1 MNTPEP
7 DYLARRLDAQY
18 DWHSKK
24 ARFNK
29 QWYLALE
36 ITTMAAGACI
46 PIVNVLPANDGTVWQ
61 RVGSAVLAALVVFA
75 AGISK
80 LFKFE
85 ETWLRYRAIA
95 ENLERERELFVAG
108 LGDYG
113 NADPQKRLGSL
124 VDRVELL
131 LADQTAQ
138 FLASQRTAR
147 ESPGAAGAETK

>member
-1 MNTPEP
+1 MTNPEP
-7 DYLARRLDAQY
+7 DYLTRRLDAQKA
-18 DWHSKK
+18 WHSKK

-46 PIVNVLPANDGTVWQ
+46 PIVNVIAVADGAVWQ
-61 RVGSAVLAALVVFA
+61 RVASAALAGVVVFA

-80 LFKFE
+80 LFKFQ

-95 ENLERERELFVAG
+95 ENLDRERELFVAR

-113 NADPQKRLGSL
+113 NADAQKCLAAL
-124 VDRVELL
+124 VDRVEQL

-138 FLASQRTAR
+138 VLASQRTAR
-147 ESPGAAGAETK
+147 EAPDAPTG

>member
-1 MNTPEP
+1 MSTPEP
-7 DYLARRLDAQY
+7 EYLTRRLDSQAA
-18 DWHSKK
+18 WHSKK
-24 ARFNK
+24 AKWNK
-29 QWYLALE
+29 RWYLALE
-36 ITTMAAGACI
+36 ITTMTAGACI
-46 PIVNVLPANDGTVWQ
+46 PIINVIPTDDGAVWQ
-61 RVGSAVLAALVVFA
+61 RVTSAALAAVVVFA

-80 LFKFE
+80 LFKFQ

-95 ENLERERELFVAG
+95 ENLDRERELFVAG

-113 NADPQKRLGSL
+113 DADAQKCLAAL

-147 ESPGAAGAETK
+147 EAPDTSGTETK